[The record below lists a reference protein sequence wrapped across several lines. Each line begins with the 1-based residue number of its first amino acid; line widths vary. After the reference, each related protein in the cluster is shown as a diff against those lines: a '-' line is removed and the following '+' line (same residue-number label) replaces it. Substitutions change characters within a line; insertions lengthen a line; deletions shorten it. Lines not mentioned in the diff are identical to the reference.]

1 MWLECNRKLGS
12 RFCSWTD
19 TTPTN
24 QWNERNELAVSKP
37 GETNKTI
44 FFFVGAI
51 VSRPILSSSSSSL
64 FVLFGFD
71 KRPTTTDAE
80 SLSTINSSRGELM
93 LEFDFQLLQSVPN
106 RTESIFKCPTSNQIS
121 YLLNWF
127 ISIHFESP
135 RKFSFQ
141 NVSDFK
147 LALHLIHFLS
157 FFWSNCF
164 RGGGGCDELDGQ

>member
-1 MWLECNRKLGS
+1 MENWAHDFAAELTRRRLINEMNEMNSPYPNLERRIKHY
-12 RFCSWTD
+12 
-19 TTPTN
+19 
-24 QWNERNELAVSKP
+24 
-37 GETNKTI
+37 I
-44 FFFVGAI
+44 FFVGAI

-147 LALHLIHFLS
+147 LALHLS

-164 RGGGGCDELDGQ
+164 GGGGGCDEFDGQ